1 MKSQILRSN
10 MLEVESA
17 WKIFFRCH
25 TWYEPMICLFWY
37 SLYTIYIHLHVYIRV
52 HITTYVVHTSME
64 CDSNAWC
71 LLASRWLRKKTTA
84 NMLWPCCTRR
94 WRFWRP
100 WLLFKALTMVCNGC
114 IWTKEMRL
122 LEKIPQKHPTA
133 SVSDTSRCG
142 HCGGV
147 KEIWGCDF
155 CLLEMYWM
163 IWKRFGSG
171 YLYLQDPE
179 VSNEFCKLYLHA
191 FNGAWCNKM
200 TWCDKPVVFN
210 MGAFTRAPYIT
221 TIYRDIGLMW
231 SNQHL
236 ILTKLEPVKGQF
248 LFHVLC
254 STRCFV
260 SIKGFVTTMFNELIQ
275 FAPLQHWGLN
285 GSSGRMWDW
294 RVPRRMLPWGRQANS
309 VV

>member
-52 HITTYVVHTSME
+52 HITTYVVHVSME

-71 LLASRWLRKKTTA
+71 LLASRWLRKKHGKHA
-84 NMLWPCCTRR
+84 VAMLYT
-94 WRFWRP
+94 
-100 WLLFKALTMVCNGC
+100 ALTLLATLVTVQG
-114 IWTKEMRL
+114 TDHGVQRL
-122 LEKIPQKHPTA
+122 YLDQGDATLGDSPQKHPTA

-171 YLYLQDPE
+171 YRYLQDPE
-179 VSNEFCKLYLHA
+179 VSNEFCKLYLHP

-221 TIYRDIGLMW
+221 TIYSDIGL
-231 SNQHL
+231 
-236 ILTKLEPVKGQF
+236 T
-248 LFHVLC
+248 
-254 STRCFV
+254 
-260 SIKGFVTTMFNELIQ
+260 
-275 FAPLQHWGLN
+275 
-285 GSSGRMWDW
+285 
-294 RVPRRMLPWGRQANS
+294 
-309 VV
+309 